1 MLVPPKPYALANLP
15 SLPPNAHDPPAP
27 GIEAALN
34 EPRREAFRAMKALG
48 LEGEHD
54 PELWPYFRAA
64 ERGATSDIARIGL
77 AFGDGECDSITAGL
91 VAEANLARAMSHV
104 AIARND
110 LAQYARLVLVYGSL
124 MKRATEMVK
133 AASDVR
139 SGPSPWDEA
148 PAPAAPTAT
157 VIDVAPEPD
166 SLAPVTCHNHRGA
179 ARQPQPVEP
188 LTGTSLADLLK
199 DTEEP

>member
-1 MLVPPKPYALANLP
+1 MADPPPSRPRWRRLVQPAPDPAAPVPPKPYALANLP

-148 PAPAAPTAT
+148 PAPAA
-157 VIDVAPEPD
+157 
-166 SLAPVTCHNHRGA
+166 LAPVT
-179 ARQPQPVEP
+179 VEAP
-188 LTGTSLADLLK
+188 ASTSLADLLN
-199 DTEEP
+199 DTEET